1 MSSLSLDTL
10 SVSLDALHAGLKFE
24 MAPTPSLASGLGKY
38 TEAWPGD
45 WLCIDFLSPGT
56 EPRPHHPSTNARC
69 QKSMFA

>member
-56 EPRPHHPSTNARC
+56 EHQRQMSKVNVCLGEETSH
-69 QKSMFA
+69 